1 LLKTRGK
8 YGQDISTED
17 IKIAINKL
25 KQLGTGI
32 EIHGVGDNQ
41 IIQSVPGELN
51 MDHTMVLELAQK
63 VKDEKFIKIFSLN
76 LFFIKE

>member
-76 LFFIKE
+76 LFFY